1 VAGTRFRKHSL
12 AAFMATFE
20 VGPFEAC
27 PFKVGPSVA
36 CPFKAGPSEVGPFK
50 ADPFEANPFGWFDK
64 SYSQPSHL
72 VHLH

>member
-1 VAGTRFRKHSL
+1 
-12 AAFMATFE
+12 MATFE

-50 ADPFEANPFGWFDK
+50 ADPFGWFDK